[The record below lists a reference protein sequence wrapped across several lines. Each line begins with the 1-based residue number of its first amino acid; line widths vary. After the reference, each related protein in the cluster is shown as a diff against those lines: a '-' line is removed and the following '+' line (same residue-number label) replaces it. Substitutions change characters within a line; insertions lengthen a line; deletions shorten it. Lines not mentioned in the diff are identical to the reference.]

1 MAVDEVKTNTT
12 VYDKDGNE
20 YRYVEYVNGKHL
32 VKKVVEVYT
41 DNCID
46 DEDADYQTMF
56 PEKCVTDNLAMLDV
70 VYTRPPVQSV
80 ANEIVNLQRQKK
92 ELEAEIANYKETVD
106 YYIQRV
112 EQIADQD
119 IDTLL
124 YDRLKEVKNAELLV
138 KALTGKL
145 HKYQVTQW
153 NSIQELEY
161 GIVGVNLKTGEVKL
175 FYEGNDSYY
184 YVARPLNAPH
194 YMDRETAEL
203 RAINNV
209 NGEYCQGNMPSN
221 YKDTIELNALFDK
234 HGIQRSEKWKKHLA
248 KIFEK
253 EEQNIQGSIDS
264 ALADINRCNKRIQEY
279 GDKLC
284 EIKQKQQ
291 EQENG

>member
-20 YRYVEYVNGKHL
+20 YHYVEYVNGKHL

-56 PEKCVTDNLAMLDV
+56 PEKCVTDNLVMLDV

-112 EQIADQD
+112 EQIAEQD
-119 IDTLL
+119 IDELL
-124 YDRLKEVKNAELLV
+124 YDRLKEVKNADLLV

-184 YVARPLNAPH
+184 YVARPMNAPH

-221 YKDTIELNALFDK
+221 YKDTMALDALFDK
-234 HGIQRSEKWKKHLA
+234 YKIARSKKWRKHLTD
-248 KIFEK
+248 IFEK
-253 EEQNIQGSIDS
+253 EEKNIQGSIDS